1 MENTVK
7 LPRMR
12 NINKA
17 YEMLKSEDPDTIITK
32 HQIKLIVYSGKIP
45 IYTVGNRKFFDY
57 DLFRSYIAI
66 LPITMAR
73 IFAADSISHTE
84 SRE

>member
-57 DLFRSYIAI
+57 DLFKSFIAN
-66 LPITMAR
+66 PANYNGTDFR
-73 IFAADSISHTE
+73 C
-84 SRE
+84 